1 MLTGYW
7 LLPIIPLSPP
17 LEKGELLPRA
27 QNSLHFVGQGFSL
40 ATSRPKGLPYRN
52 DIFRCKQYYAPL
64 KRYKKGR
71 SMKTKVAVIGATGY
85 TGLELLRFV
94 LHHPEVEVTALTSQ
108 KYAGIEIDRV
118 VPTLMNH
125 LQLKCEELSFPQ
137 ISKRADFIFTAVP
150 HKTAMETVPLF
161 YKEGK
166 RVVDLSADFRFKD
179 AGVYENWYQKHTAA
193 DLLPESVY
201 GLPELHREKIRSA
214 KIVGNPGCY
223 PTGALIGLIP
233 LIKNGII
240 FFENIVIDS
249 KSGVSGAGR
258 DAILESL
265 FCEVNEGVKAYK
277 IFAHRHTP
285 EIDQELSRIAQKEM
299 NVTFVPHLIPMDR
312 GILSTLYVRL
322 TKKMKT
328 EELLHAI
335 ESFYQGQ
342 PFIRTYPKGKLP
354 STKDVRGSNFCGIG
368 VTVSESDDRAVV
380 VTAIDNL
387 VKGASGEAVQNMNI
401 MLGFPETMGLDVLP
415 IFP

>member
-1 MLTGYW
+1 
-7 LLPIIPLSPP
+7 
-17 LEKGELLPRA
+17 
-27 QNSLHFVGQGFSL
+27 
-40 ATSRPKGLPYRN
+40 
-52 DIFRCKQYYAPL
+52 
-64 KRYKKGR
+64 
-71 SMKTKVAVIGATGY
+71 MKTKVGIIGATGY
-85 TGLELLRFV
+85 TGVELLRLL
-94 LHHPEVEVTALTSQ
+94 LHHPQVEVAALTSQ
-108 KYAGIEIDRV
+108 KYAGMPIDQV
-118 VPTLMNH
+118 FPSLMKH
-125 LQLKCEELSFPQ
+125 LPLKCEELNVEQ
-137 ISKRADFIFTAVP
+137 ISKKTDFVFTAVP
-150 HKTAMETVPLF
+150 HKTAMEVVPLF
-161 YKEGK
+161 HRQGK
-166 RVVDLSADFRFKD
+166 KIVDLSADFRFRN
-179 AGVYENWYQKHTAA
+179 AAVYEKWYQKHTSA

-201 GLPELHREKIRSA
+201 GLPELHREEIRNA
-214 KIVGNPGCY
+214 RIVGNPGCY
-223 PTGALIGLIP
+223 PTGALIGLSP
-233 LIKNGII
+233 LVKKGMISADH
-240 FFENIVIDS
+240 IVVDS

-258 DAILESL
+258 DVVLESL

-285 EIDQELSRIAQKEM
+285 EIDQELSRLAQKEM

-335 ESFYQGQ
+335 EDFYQGE

-368 VTVSESDDRAVV
+368 VTVSESDDRAVI

-415 IFP
+415 LFP

>member
-1 MLTGYW
+1 MSGRRR
-7 LLPIIPLSPP
+7 
-17 LEKGELLPRA
+17 KGDKLKIR
-27 QNSLHFVGQGFSL
+27 VG
-40 ATSRPKGLPYRN
+40 
-52 DIFRCKQYYAPL
+52 I
-64 KRYKKGR
+64 
-71 SMKTKVAVIGATGY
+71 IGATGY
-85 TGLELLRFV
+85 TGVELLRLL
-94 LHHPEVEVTALTSQ
+94 LHHPQVEVAALTSQ
-108 KYAGIEIDRV
+108 KYAGMPIDQV
-118 VPTLMNH
+118 FPSLMKH
-125 LQLKCEELSFPQ
+125 LPLKCEELNVEQ
-137 ISKRADFIFTAVP
+137 ISKKTDFVFTAVP
-150 HKTAMETVPLF
+150 HKTAMEVVPLF
-161 YKEGK
+161 HRQGK
-166 RVVDLSADFRFKD
+166 KIVDLSADFRFRN
-179 AGVYENWYQKHTAA
+179 AAVYEKWYQKHTSA

-201 GLPELHREKIRSA
+201 GLPELHREEIRNA
-214 KIVGNPGCY
+214 RIVGNPGCY
-223 PTGALIGLIP
+223 PTGALIGLSP
-233 LIKNGII
+233 LVKKGMISVDH
-240 FFENIVIDS
+240 IVVDS

-258 DAILESL
+258 DVVLESL

-285 EIDQELSRIAQKEM
+285 EIDQELSRLAQKEM

-335 ESFYQGQ
+335 EDFYQGE

-368 VTVSESDDRAVV
+368 VTVSESDDRAVI

-415 IFP
+415 LFP